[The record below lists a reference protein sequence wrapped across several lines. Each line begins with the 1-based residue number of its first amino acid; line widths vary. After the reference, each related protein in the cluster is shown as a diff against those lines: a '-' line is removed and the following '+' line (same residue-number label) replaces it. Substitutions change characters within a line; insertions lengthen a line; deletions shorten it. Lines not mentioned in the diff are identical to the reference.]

1 VTEAEKLQARW
12 LKKYAHQSN
21 AHQVVLLTPLPARVR
36 MRLAVHRRINRVG
49 FWLVER
55 QHFRAAELLWRACRM
70 W

>member
-12 LKKYAHQSN
+12 LKKY

-36 MRLAVHRRINRVG
+36 MRLAVHHRINWVG

-55 QHFRAAELLWRACRM
+55 RRFRAAELLWRACRM

>member
-1 VTEAEKLQARW
+1 VTEAEKLRARW
-12 LKKYAHQSN
+12 LKKYASQSN
-21 AHQVVLLTPLPARVR
+21 AHRVVLLTPLPARVR

-55 QHFRAAELLWRACRM
+55 GRFRAAAWLWRACRM